1 MREKSELCRR
11 IFTTNSIKYRS
22 MKKHNFGAGPC
33 ILPQEVFK
41 QAAEA
46 VIDFNGLSI
55 LEVSH
60 RSKDYEAVMQEARDL
75 VKQALNVPEGYEVLY
90 LQGGATLGFTI
101 AALNMMR
108 GTKKAAY
115 INTGTWASGA
125 IKEAKKVGI
134 DVNVFAS
141 SEDLNFSYIPKKL
154 VIPTDVDYVHF
165 TSNNTIFGTQFK
177 DFPKTDLP
185 LVCDM
190 SSDIFSKEINVA
202 DFDLIYAGAQKN
214 LGPAGATLYIV
225 KKEILG
231 KSTSPFMP
239 TYLDLKAH
247 ADKDSMYNT
256 PPVFAVYVAM
266 LNLRDLLAHGGVP
279 AMAKRNQAKA
289 ALLYGEIDT
298 NPLFKGTAAVEDR
311 SEMNVNFL
319 LTNDALKE
327 DFDAAWKAAGII
339 GLNGHRSVGG
349 YRASMY
355 NALEIE
361 SVQVLVDVMREFAQ
375 KHG

>member
-1 MREKSELCRR
+1 
-11 IFTTNSIKYRS
+11 

-33 ILPQEVFK
+33 ILPQDVFK
-41 QAAEA
+41 KAADA
-46 VIDFNGLSI
+46 VLDFNGLSI

-60 RSKDYEAVMQEARDL
+60 RSKDYEAVMHDAREL
-75 VKQALNVPEGYEVLY
+75 VKKALNISDDYEVLY

-108 GTKKAAY
+108 STKKAGY

-125 IKEAKKVGI
+125 IKEAKKVGV

-141 SEDLNFSYIPKKL
+141 SEDKNFSYIPKNL
-154 VIPTDVDYVHF
+154 QIPTDADYIHF

-177 DFPKTDLP
+177 EFPKTDLP

-190 SSDIFSKEINVA
+190 SSDIFSKEINVS

-225 KKEILG
+225 KKDILG

-239 TYLDLKAH
+239 SYLDLKLH
-247 ADKDSMYNT
+247 AEKDSMYNT
-256 PPVFAVYVAM
+256 PPVFSVYVAM
-266 LNLRDLLAHGGVP
+266 LNLQDLLANGGV
-279 AMAKRNQAKA
+279 AKMALKNQAKA
-289 ALLYGEIDT
+289 KLIYSEIDA

-319 LTNDALKE
+319 LTNDALKDE
-327 DFDAAWKAAGII
+327 FDAAWKAAGII

-355 NALEIE
+355 NALELE
-361 SVQVLVDVMREFAQ
+361 SVQVLVDVMNDFSK

>member
-1 MREKSELCRR
+1 
-11 IFTTNSIKYRS
+11 

-33 ILPQEVFK
+33 ILPQDVFK
-41 QAAEA
+41 EAAQA
-46 VIDFNGLSI
+46 VLDFNGLSI

-60 RSKDYEAVMQEARDL
+60 RSKDYEAVMAEARQL
-75 VKQALNVPEGYEVLY
+75 VKDALGIGDDYEVLY

-108 GTKKAAY
+108 DTKKAAY
-115 INTGTWASGA
+115 VNTGTWASGA
-125 IKEAKKVGI
+125 IKEAKKAGVTV
-134 DVNVFAS
+134 DVIAS
-141 SEDLNFSYIPKKL
+141 SEDKNFSYIPKNI
-154 VIPTDVDYVHF
+154 VVPTDVDYFHF

-177 DFPKTDLP
+177 NFPKSDAP
-185 LVCDM
+185 VVCDM
-190 SSDIFSKEINVA
+190 SSDIFSKEINVN

-214 LGPAGATLYIV
+214 LGPAGATLFIV
-225 KKEILG
+225 KKDALG

-256 PPVFAVYVAM
+256 PPVFSVYVAM
-266 LNLRDLLAHGGVP
+266 LNLRHLMANGGVK
-279 AMAKRNQAKA
+279 AMAARNQAKA
-289 ALLYGEIDT
+289 ALLYNEIDA
-298 NPLFKGTAAVEDR
+298 NPLFQGTAAVEDR

-319 LTNDALKE
+319 LTNDSLK
-327 DFDAAWKAAGII
+327 DAFDAAWKNAGIV

-355 NALEIE
+355 NALELD
-361 SVQVLVDVMREFAQ
+361 SVKVLVDVMNEFAK